1 MRKVLSASL
10 AAMALT
16 MTSPVMAQDAAE
28 DPAADMSREQVD
40 EIANMIAGMFQ
51 TEPLTEEQ
59 QTRLPAA
66 RQVVGKMMPE
76 GFYGRMM
83 GDMMDQIMRPMMTMF
98 SAPEFVLMSRLEIA
112 EEDIDTLGE
121 AQQAEIMA
129 MLDPA
134 HDRRADAVV
143 NVLTSRMSGVFTAM
157 EGPMRDGL
165 SRAYAVRFEPA
176 QLADISAFFATPTGT
191 VYAEESM
198 ALFADPQVM
207 QAMMQAMPAM
217 MSGLGDLDAAMIEA
231 MAALPAQRGYADLSA
246 AERARLADLLDV
258 RAESLP
264 DLVKPP
270 ETMDGPAGADA
281 M

>member
-1 MRKVLSASL
+1 MRKLLSASL

-40 EIANMIAGMFQ
+40 EIAGMIAGMFQ

-66 RQVVGKMMPE
+66 QQVVGKMMPE

-112 EEDIDTLGE
+112 EDDVGTLGE

-157 EGPMRDGL
+157 ESPMRDGL

-207 QAMMQAMPAM
+207 KAMMQAMPAM

-231 MAALPAQRGYADLSA
+231 MAALPAQRGYDDLSA
-246 AERARLADLLDV
+246 AERARLAELLDV
-258 RAESLP
+258 QAESLP

-270 ETMDGPAGADA
+270 ETMDDPASADA

>member
-1 MRKVLSASL
+1 MRKLLSTSL
-10 AAMALT
+10 AAMALI
-16 MTSPVMAQDAAE
+16 MTSPVMAQDAVE

-40 EIANMIAGMFQ
+40 EIAGMIAGMFQ

-66 RQVVGKMMPE
+66 QQVVGKMMPE

-83 GDMMDQIMRPMMTMF
+83 RDMMDQMMRPMMTMF

-112 EEDIDTLGE
+112 EDDFGTLGE

-134 HDRRADAVV
+134 YDRRADAVV
-143 NVLTSRMSGVFTAM
+143 NVITSRMSGVFTAM

-231 MAALPAQRGYADLSA
+231 MAALPAQRGYDDLSA
-246 AERARLADLLDV
+246 AERARLA
-258 RAESLP
+258 
-264 DLVKPP
+264 
-270 ETMDGPAGADA
+270 
-281 M
+281 